1 MASLV
6 HTVTFQGIHALT
18 IEVQAQIAAGMPAF
32 TIVGLPDKAVTEAR
46 ERVRSALHGMG
57 LSIPPKRITINL
69 APADVQK
76 VGSHFD
82 LPIAL
87 ALLAA
92 MEVIPRDALEGFAAM
107 GELSL
112 DGRIR
117 KVAGVLP
124 ATMHAHD
131 TGLGLICPQDC
142 GAEAAWISE
151 AHILAPGSLLALI
164 NHFKGNQVLTP
175 PEAPIAI
182 NDDGPQVKLPD
193 FVDVRGQT
201 SAKRALE
208 IAAAGGHNLL
218 MIGPPGAGKSML
230 AARLPSI
237 LPSLSPE
244 EALEVSTIHSV
255 AGQLEEGRIVN
266 QRPFRDPHHS
276 ASLPA
281 LVGGGHRAQ
290 PGEISLAHNGV
301 LFLDE
306 LPEFARATLES
317 MRQPLETG
325 QTLIARANHH
335 ISYPANFQLIAAM
348 NPCRCGHLS
357 DAELACNRAPRC
369 AVDYQ
374 SKLSGPLLDRI
385 DIHIDVPAVKIT
397 DLRRESVGES
407 SATIAA
413 RVMAA
418 RQRQQERFQQVEH
431 STKTLRVN
439 ADLSGDLLDR
449 FATPEKDAQALLD
462 QAADRMK
469 LSARAYHRVLRVA
482 RTIADLDNSD
492 PITYNHIA
500 EALSYRRRVE
510 Q

>member
-1 MASLV
+1 MVSLV

-18 IEVQAQIAAGMPAF
+18 IEVQAQISAGMPAF

-46 ERVRSALHGMG
+46 ERVRSALHGLG
-57 LSIPPKRITINL
+57 LSIPPKRVTINL

-92 MEVIPRDALEGFAAM
+92 MDVIPSDALRDYAAM

-117 KVAGVLP
+117 KVSGVLP
-124 ATMHAHD
+124 ATMHAYDHD
-131 TGLGLICPQDC
+131 LGLICPQEC
-142 GAEAAWISE
+142 GGEAAWISD
-151 AHILAPGSLLALI
+151 ANILAPHSILALI
-164 NHFKGNQVLTP
+164 NHFKGNQVLHS
-175 PEAPIAI
+175 PERPVHDEVSNKKIRY
-182 NDDGPQVKLPD
+182 PD
-193 FVDVRGQT
+193 FSDVRGQET
-201 SAKRALE
+201 AKRALE

-237 LPSLSPE
+237 LPPLSPE

-255 AGQLEEGRIVN
+255 AGQLQDGHIIN

-306 LPEFARATLES
+306 LPEFSRATLES

-325 QTLIARANHH
+325 KTLIARANHH
-335 ISYPANFQLIAAM
+335 VSYPANFQLIAAM

-357 DAELACNRAPRC
+357 DAEMACNRAPRC
-369 AVDYQ
+369 GIDYQ
-374 SKLSGPLLDRI
+374 SKISGPLMDRI
-385 DIHIDVPAVKIT
+385 DIHIDVPAVRIT
-397 DLRRESVGES
+397 DLRRESVGENS
-407 SATIAA
+407 NSIAK
-413 RVMAA
+413 RVMQA
-418 RQRQQERFQQVEH
+418 RKIQEYRFSQVKKP
-431 STKTLRVN
+431 TKPLRVN
-439 ADLSGDLLDR
+439 SDLSGEMLDQ
-449 FATPEKDAQALLD
+449 FAHLEKKAQTLLD

-469 LSARAYHRVLRVA
+469 LSARAYHRILRVA
-482 RTIADLDNSD
+482 RTIADLGDHETVQYVD
-492 PITYNHIA
+492 IA
-500 EALSYRRRVE
+500 EAISYRRRVD

>member
-1 MASLV
+1 MAALIN
-6 HTVTFQGIHALT
+6 TVTFQGIHALT

-32 TIVGLPDKAVTEAR
+32 TIVGLADKAVTEAR

-87 ALLAA
+87 ALLCA
-92 MEVIPRDALEGFAAM
+92 MEVIPSDALNGYAAM

-117 KVAGVLP
+117 KVSGVLP

-131 TGLGLICPQDC
+131 KGLGLICPAEC
-142 GAEAAWISE
+142 GAEAAWIGD
-151 AHILAPGSLLALI
+151 ADILAPHSLLALI

-175 PEAPIAI
+175 PEAPAAI
-182 NDDGPQVKLPD
+182 NDDNVNPKLPD
-193 FVDVRGQT
+193 FIDVRGQE

-218 MIGPPGAGKSML
+218 MVGPPGAGKSML

-237 LPSLSPE
+237 LPDLSPE

-255 AGQLEEGRIVN
+255 AGQLEDGRIVN

-306 LPEFARATLES
+306 LPEFSRPTLES

-357 DAELACNRAPRC
+357 DAEMACNRAPRC
-369 AVDYQ
+369 GVDYQ
-374 SKLSGPLLDRI
+374 AKLSGPLLDRI

-397 DLRRESVGES
+397 QLRKESVGED
-407 SATIAA
+407 SATIAHRVRQA
-413 RVMAA
+413 RAIQRA
-418 RQRQQERFQQVEH
+418 RFLNLEET
-431 STKTLRVN
+431 SKTLRVN

-449 FATPEKDAQALLD
+449 FATPEPKAQELLD
-462 QAADRMK
+462 QAAERMK

-482 RTIADLDNSD
+482 RTIADLDKSD
-492 PITYNHIA
+492 TITYTHIA
-500 EALSYRRRVE
+500 EAISYRRRVE